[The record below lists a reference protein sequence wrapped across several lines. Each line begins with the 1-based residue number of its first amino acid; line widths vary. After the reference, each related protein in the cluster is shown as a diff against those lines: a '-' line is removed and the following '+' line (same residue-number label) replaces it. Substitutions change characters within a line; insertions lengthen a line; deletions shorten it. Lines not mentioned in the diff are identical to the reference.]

1 MSDVKYGKVA
11 NLKKNKKNLIQLNNE
26 NPLIKDH
33 PCHKYVYTTHQ
44 LLFPTPE
51 VPGNE
56 P

>member
-1 MSDVKYGKVA
+1 MSDVKYEKVA
-11 NLKKNKKNLIQLNNE
+11 NLKKKKYLIQLNNE

-33 PCHKYVYTTHQ
+33 PSHKNVYTTHQ
-44 LLFPTPE
+44 LVFPTPE